1 MKKIVFLGI
10 GGIGGYYGGLL
21 AKYYAGSDDVA
32 VYFIARSENE
42 RAIKENGLH
51 VESTK
56 GNFIAHPKLV
66 TSDAAEI
73 GVADL
78 LIICTKSYGLEEAL
92 RRNLACV
99 NDETVILPLLN
110 GVDSRERIK
119 AIVPNNEVWDGCV
132 YAVSRLIKPGF
143 IKETGIIA
151 MLCFGAVDGN
161 PYKLK
166 QVEKLLKEADI
177 DAELSE
183 NIYSAIWRKF
193 IFISSVSTLLTC
205 LDTTIG
211 EILANPENKYILL
224 ELLHELKTVA
234 EAKRIP
240 LPEDIIEK
248 AITTMSALPY
258 DTTSSMYNDYQH
270 GRNTEVESLTGYVV
284 REAATLDILVPQFE
298 RLYKQLLKKVK

>member
-1 MKKIVFLGI
+1 MKKIVVLGV

-21 AKYYAGSDDVA
+21 AKYYAGSDDVEI
-32 VYFIARSENE
+32 YFIARSENE
-42 RAIKENGLH
+42 LAIREHGLH

-56 GNFIAHPKLV
+56 GNFITHPKLI
-66 TSDAAEI
+66 TSNAAEI
-73 GVADL
+73 GIADL

-92 RRNLACV
+92 RRNLACI
-99 NDETVILPLLN
+99 NNETVILPLLN
-110 GVDSRERIK
+110 GVNSRERIK
-119 AIVPNNEVWDGCV
+119 AIVPENEVWEGCV
-132 YAVSRLIKPGF
+132 YAVSRLVKPGF
-143 IKETGIIA
+143 IKETGIMA
-151 MLCFGAVDGN
+151 MLCFGAANGN
-161 PYKLK
+161 RYKLT
-166 QVEKLLKEADI
+166 QVEKLLKKAGI

-183 NIYSAIWRKF
+183 NIHSAIWKKF

-211 EILANPENKYILL
+211 EILVNPEAKKTLL

-240 LPEDIIEK
+240 LPEDIIEE

-270 GRNTEVESLTGYVV
+270 GKNTEVESLTGYVV
-284 REAATLDILVPQFE
+284 REASNLHIPVPQFE